1 VIRVL
6 IVDDSAVVRQVYSQI
21 LAQDPDIEVVGTA
34 PDPYVARDLIEKL
47 RPDVLTLDVE
57 MPRMDGLTF
66 LRKLMASYPL
76 PVIVIS
82 SLTQQGSRLAVEA
95 LASGAVGVLS
105 KPGAA
110 YAVGELAEQI
120 RDAVKSAAQ
129 VNVRRLAPPPAG
141 ATAPTRLSLTC
152 TTNKIIAIGAST
164 GGTQALEQVLTALP
178 ATAPCVLIVQHMPEH
193 FTKSFADR
201 LNGLCA
207 VEVREAGEEEA
218 VANGRV
224 LIAPGN
230 RHLVL
235 RRSGARYYAEV
246 KDGPPVSR
254 HRPSVNVLF
263 RSVAQYAGANAV
275 GVILTGMG
283 HDGAQGLLEMR
294 QAGAATIGQDE
305 DTCVVYGMPREAV
318 RLGAVHQVLPLQN
331 IAQAALLAAASESVA
346 TCS

>member
-1 VIRVL
+1 MIRVL
-6 IVDDSAVVRQVYSQI
+6 IVDDSAVVRRVYTQI
-21 LAQDPDIEVVGTA
+21 LAQDPDIEVVGAA
-34 PDPYVARDLIEKL
+34 PDPYIARDMIEKL

-66 LRKLMASYPL
+66 LRKLMSSYPL

-95 LASGAVGVLS
+95 LAYGAVGVLS

-120 RDAVKSAAQ
+120 RDAVKSAAL
-129 VNVRRLAPPPAG
+129 VNVRRLAPPPAE
-141 ATAPTRLSLTC
+141 ATTTRLSLTC

-164 GGTQALEQVLTALP
+164 GGTQALETVLTALP
-178 ATAPCVLIVQHMPEH
+178 ATAPCVLVVQHMPEH

-201 LNGLCA
+201 LNSLCA
-207 VEVREAGEEEA
+207 VEVREANGEEA
-218 VANGRV
+218 MANGRV

-230 RHLVL
+230 RHMVL
-235 RRSGARYYAEV
+235 RRSGARYFAEV

-263 RSVAQYAGANAV
+263 RSVASYAGANAV

-283 HDGAQGLLEMR
+283 SDGAQGLLEMR
-294 QAGAATIGQDE
+294 QAGAATIAQDE
-305 DTCVVYGMPREAV
+305 ETCVVYGMPREAV
-318 RLGAVHQVLPLQN
+318 KAGGVQQSLPLRK
-331 IAQAALLAAASESVA
+331 IAQAALHAAAAESVA